1 MKKYMKK
8 SFGFSLIEVMLAVFV
23 LSIGILAVAKFQG
36 SLLQSG
42 SNTKAKTAALTLAQ
56 QKIDDLRGFGQ
67 IEVGSDCGGGTDPC
81 TWSDFTPAELATKQM
96 AYVYIDDN
104 KGGRFAPNTTFNL
117 AFNNENYQRIW
128 EVKDNIDEPE
138 KLDSMKWVKV
148 SVAWQDQNG
157 DTQTVSLE
165 SLIPAI
171 SPALTNIAIPG
182 AGASPTPPNFTYTP
196 GAAPDVIKVEIDA
209 GDGQYKETSKVLP
222 DVSQDGDN
230 NLVTFSAVTFT
241 TSLGVSTI
249 DNIDEYSTV
258 NCNCTFNGTGS
269 GFTPSRFV
277 WNDATKEV
285 FDKRGEVVTK
295 ITATEDNNG
304 SGSETVLANVCT
316 QCCRDHHDSNDS
328 TAKYVPGTASS
339 GNHTHYN
346 SSGTAVT
353 TGDYV
358 EACRLKSIDGILST
372 FQDWQLK
379 TTTTIPSSYLA
390 DDTATQ
396 TAYKDYVADYI
407 SNYTEGGALPTAP
420 TSRDITS
427 LPQGATQQLLVRAI
441 YIDEV
446 EQESSEYT
454 TCVNGIGVADD
465 ACENVN
471 PIRITPF
478 AEINLTKLAN
488 WKIANNTTVASG
500 TDTQANDLANESP
513 CPPSDTSA
521 MTTCVTDEDIVD
533 EGLDENN
540 YSRGLVVAGDVAGTE
555 RIIAYL
561 NPDNTGITGT
571 AAIQPESG
579 SVDGSSQDDKNTTT
593 TDARIEENPH
603 SDYVEVT
610 VAAGLTT
617 YGISGDILFCTGTK
631 NNEKSGLVA
640 ALTLTISGTSGS
652 CSTNKQG
659 NSYDYTCTGM
669 VAGSNTTLS
678 ATGSNAFPSSFNFNP
693 LSAGQTGQTITLCAS

>member
-117 AFNNENYQRIW
+117 AFNNENYQRTW
-128 EVKDNIDEPE
+128 EVKDDTDEPE

-241 TSLGVSTI
+241 TSLGVSTA
-249 DNIDEYSTV
+249 DNIDEYSNI
-258 NCNCTFNGTGS
+258 NCKCTRNAS
-269 GFTPSRFV
+269 NSSAYTPSRFV
-277 WNDATKEV
+277 WNDTTKE
-285 FDKRGEVVTK
+285 FYDIRGEVVTK
-295 ITATEDNNG
+295 PTGTENNNG
-304 SGSETVLANVCT
+304 SGSETIVARLCT
-316 QCCRDHHDSNDS
+316 QCCRDHHDSSDS
-328 TAKYVPGTASS
+328 TAKYVQG
-339 GNHTHYN
+339 
-346 SSGTAVT
+346 T
-353 TGDYV
+353 TGNNDHDHYDSVGNIANSAGDDYLEV
-358 EACRLKSIDGILST
+358 CRFKSIDGILST

-379 TTTTIPSSYLA
+379 TSTVLPSSFLA
-390 DDTATQ
+390 DGTTTQ
-396 TAYKDYVADYI
+396 TAYKSYVSDYL
-407 SNYTEGGALPTAP
+407 SSYTEGGTAP
-420 TSRDITS
+420 TALSSRDITD
-427 LPQGATQQLLVRAI
+427 LLQGGNDPLLVRAI

-446 EQESSEYT
+446 EDENNEYS
-454 TCVNGIGVADD
+454 TCVSGIGTADD
-465 ACENVN
+465 VCENVN
-471 PIRITPF
+471 PIKITPF
-478 AEINLTKLAN
+478 TEINLTKLAN
-488 WKIANNTTVASG
+488 WTSSNCTDDGG
-500 TDTQANDLANESP
+500 TGACVSNDA
-513 CPPSDTSA
+513 
-521 MTTCVTDEDIVD
+521 IVD
-533 EGLDENN
+533 EGLSENN
-540 YSRGLVVAGDVAGTE
+540 YSRGLVTASNSSTPSAVATIEASINTGNSGIVGEASAGTPETDSITATIGAAVDTFYITGNIGLCSITGQGNGARKSALLAAVSISGNITYSGSSSGNCSAAPAGGNNVTMTCGPIPSLGADVDVAIPTTSP
-555 RIIAYL
+555 IASVVF
-561 NPDNTGITGT
+561 DNSNNTNITG
-571 AAIQPESG
+571 ALID
-579 SVDGSSQDDKNTTT
+579 VDAT
-593 TDARIEENPH
+593 IC
-603 SDYVEVT
+603 DY
-610 VAAGLTT
+610 
-617 YGISGDILFCTGTK
+617 
-631 NNEKSGLVA
+631 
-640 ALTLTISGTSGS
+640 
-652 CSTNKQG
+652 
-659 NSYDYTCTGM
+659 
-669 VAGSNTTLS
+669 
-678 ATGSNAFPSSFNFNP
+678 
-693 LSAGQTGQTITLCAS
+693 